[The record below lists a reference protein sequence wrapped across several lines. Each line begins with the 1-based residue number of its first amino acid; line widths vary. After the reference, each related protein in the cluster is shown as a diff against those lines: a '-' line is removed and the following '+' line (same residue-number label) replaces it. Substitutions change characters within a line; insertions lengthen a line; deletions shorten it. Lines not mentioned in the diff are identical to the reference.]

1 MPETLNG
8 RELVKK
14 YLEENDI
21 ERESMAKVFG
31 ISKQYLGEVLNG
43 RKTGKKPNELILKII
58 QEFGIQEERLCRT
71 SRH

>member
-8 RELVKK
+8 RELVKN

-21 ERESMAKVFG
+21 ERESMAKMFG
-31 ISKQYLGEVLNG
+31 VSKQYLGEVLNG

-58 QEFGIQEERLCRT
+58 QEFGI
-71 SRH
+71 

>member
-21 ERESMAKVFG
+21 SNESMAKMFG
-31 ISKQYLGEVLNG
+31 ISKQYFGEVLNG
-43 RKTGKKPNELILKII
+43 
-58 QEFGIQEERLCRT
+58 
-71 SRH
+71 

>member
-21 ERESMAKVFG
+21 SNESMAKMFG
-31 ISKQYLGEVLNG
+31 ISKQYFGEVLNG
-43 RKTGKKPNELILKII
+43 WKTGKQPNKLILAII
-58 QEFGIQEERLCRT
+58 QEFGI
-71 SRH
+71 

>member
-21 ERESMAKVFG
+21 SNKSMAKMFG
-31 ISKQYLGEVLNG
+31 ISKQYFGEVLNG
-43 RKTGKKPNELILKII
+43 RKTGKQPNKLILAII
-58 QEFGIQEERLCRT
+58 QEFGI
-71 SRH
+71 

>member
-21 ERESMAKVFG
+21 ERESMAKMFG
-31 ISKQYLGEVLNG
+31 VSKQYLGEVLNA

-58 QEFGIQEERLCRT
+58 QEFGI
-71 SRH
+71 